1 MSRLMGRT
9 RPVEVGIWTVLLAG
23 WFALAT
29 RFPPS
34 GDDWTWGG
42 AIGLDRLHHGFVD
55 YNGRYAGNL
64 FVLLLTRSAFLD
76 TLVTAL
82 VLVTITALVVRIA
95 GARGPL
101 AYAGATAGLLVMPVD
116 VLRQGVV
123 WTSGMT
129 NYSMGGLALLVFLA
143 SARRTLLEPDRP
155 WSWWR
160 TAFVVLGGAIGQL
173 FIEHVTLYVL
183 GASVLV
189 ALVGRVWRGR
199 WLAPALAWVAGALLG
214 AVVMFSNG
222 AYRRAASGTSEY
234 QQIGAQGTD
243 AVSAPTIFHDVIAPS
258 GLVGNVWL
266 NRAVLLTLGLLAI
279 VTMIRPAARAAR
291 SGARVARSGTR
302 VARSGARGGGP
313 PPRLA
318 VRRVLALLVLLASVG
333 IGAALSGATDA
344 VQALALIEATPQ
356 DLPPQTAWVAGLVLV
371 IPLLGAL
378 LTRGADRWV
387 LLLVSP
393 SVLILIGPLL
403 FVRPVGPRNF
413 LPTYLLFL
421 IGGIVVLRV
430 LGERIGRVG
439 SAVACGGLA
448 VVALVHGVQL
458 YSLYDDVVRAE
469 DARLA
474 TIRAAVAAGKTSVT
488 VPELPHRGWVHF
500 PDPHGV
506 KGNWVDKYADYYGLP
521 KGLRIHLTA
530 PVDQGVSR

>member
-1 MSRLMGRT
+1 MSRLLRRT
-9 RPVEVGIWTVLLAG
+9 SPAEVGIWTVLLAG
-23 WFALAT
+23 WLVLAT

-42 AIGLDRLHHGFVD
+42 AIGLNRLHRGFVD

-64 FVLLLTRSAFLD
+64 FVLLLTRSTFLD
-76 TLVTAL
+76 TVVTAL
-82 VLVTITALVVRIA
+82 VLVTITALVVRVA

-143 SARRTLLEPDRP
+143 SARRTLLEPERA
-155 WSWWR
+155 WSWWQ
-160 TAFVVLGGAIGQL
+160 TAFVVVGGAIGQL
-173 FIEHVTLYVL
+173 FIEHVTLYVV

-189 ALVGRVWRGR
+189 ALVGRVWHGR
-199 WLAPALAWVAGALLG
+199 WLPPALAWVAGAVLG

-222 AYRRAASGTSEY
+222 AYRLAANGTSEY

-243 AVSAPTIFHDVIAPS
+243 AVSAPAIFHDVIAPS

-266 NRAVLLTLGLLAI
+266 NRAVLVALGLLAVVI
-279 VTMIRPAARAAR
+279 LIRPAHPVVR
-291 SGARVARSGTR
+291 SDAPGDRPSRR
-302 VARSGARGGGP
+302 P
-313 PPRLA
+313 A

-333 IGAALSGATDA
+333 IGVALSGVTDA
-344 VQALALIEATPQ
+344 VQALALLEVTPE
-356 DLPPQTAWVAGLVLV
+356 DLAPQTVWVAGLVLV

-403 FVRPVGPRNF
+403 FVHPVGPRNF

-439 SAVACGGLA
+439 SAVVCVGLA
-448 VVALVHGVQL
+448 AVALVHGVQL
-458 YSLYDDVVRAE
+458 YALYDDVMRAA
-469 DARLA
+469 DSRLA
-474 TIRAAVAAGKTSVT
+474 TIRTAVAEGKTSVT

-506 KGNWVDKYADYYGLP
+506 HGNWVDKYADYYGLP

-530 PVDQGVSR
+530 PVDPGANP